1 MNNTLL
7 FKILSFPFWYANNA
21 STAIVTY
28 ILLIWKTIGLLSN
41 ISLTFRCTSNASPL
55 LQFGQL
61 GSIQEIKLYFIWFSF
76 YMCSLIKILY
86 LHTFIICHVCMIV
99 SCRWHNVLPIAEDKY
114 IVNLDLTFSE
124 QNSCCLKA
132 WHAHEID
139 RSSERLRD
147 FIPIFISLVRRVQ

>member
-1 MNNTLL
+1 
-7 FKILSFPFWYANNA
+7 
-21 STAIVTY
+21 
-28 ILLIWKTIGLLSN
+28 
-41 ISLTFRCTSNASPL
+41 
-55 LQFGQL
+55 
-61 GSIQEIKLYFIWFSF
+61 
-76 YMCSLIKILY
+76 MCSLIKILY

-147 FIPIFISLVRRVQ
+147 FIPIFISLVRRVQLKGNGLNIGQFFPRFIMFTMLQLGIFNSQPKFKFYSSCLYWIKILEKHWANISNCNTLHIH